1 MEDEKDTCRGQYQ
14 ICHQKGQF
22 LRTTLPRGN
31 TEEKGQVWTFC
42 QDWGWV
48 GERENQEPKCIRTVH
63 SSEKYLSFP
72 VEKPVL

>member
-1 MEDEKDTCRGQYQ
+1 MRETHAEDNTKSVTR
-14 ICHQKGQF
+14 KASF
-22 LRTTLPRGN
+22 LEQGN

-48 GERENQEPKCIRTVH
+48 GERENQEPKYVRTVH